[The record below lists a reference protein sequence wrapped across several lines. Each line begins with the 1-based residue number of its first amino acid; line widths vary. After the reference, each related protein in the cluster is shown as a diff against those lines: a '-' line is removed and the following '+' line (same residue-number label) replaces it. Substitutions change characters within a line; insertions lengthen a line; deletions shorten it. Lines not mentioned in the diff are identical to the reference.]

1 MSVAVDA
8 RATGG
13 VSYAGSALALPD
25 EPRERIAWFTVL
37 FMTGVFYLIDHS
49 FTNSVDI
56 SLWET
61 SIAAEKASSVAAG
74 NVRRQLGYMALGLYG
89 IVAWLR
95 PPRFRV
101 TVHGLVGVTLLALLV
116 WTALS
121 LAWSMNPTL
130 TLRRLSALGLMV
142 IGIAGL
148 LRQFSGIGLVQLILF
163 MTLSYLIIG
172 IGAELILGVFAP
184 WAPGYRFAGTLHP
197 NLQGI
202 NCAALVF
209 SALTLAVASRR
220 FRPILLAL
228 AAVGLGFL
236 VLTGSR
242 GGLAGG
248 LAGVLALWLLKTTR
262 SIAALTVSVL
272 GCLGLLGAFLVA
284 NGVLP
289 SPQKLLLVER
299 TEGVGMLTGRPD
311 LWAILLEYARQRP
324 IQGYGYGGFF
334 DPDRGLDMA
343 ARIGAWAFGG
353 PHSVYLGVLVD
364 LGIIGLVCL
373 ILVLLGG
380 VSKST
385 RMYRHTLEPH
395 FLFFTAMLV
404 LQITN
409 GITEA
414 QLLTPNPCL
423 IPGLTVAFLAFRSD
437 RSSLDEGKEWRHKW
451 SSPIC
456 SNQHRGL
463 QPRVCDQSRYPSSRR
478 R

>member
-1 MSVAVDA
+1 MSVGVDA
-8 RATGG
+8 GARGRT
-13 VSYAGSALALPD
+13 SYAASALALP
-25 EPRERIAWFTVL
+25 EERSERIAWPTLL
-37 FMTGVFYLIDHS
+37 FMTVVFYLIDHS
-49 FTNSVDI
+49 FSNSVDI

-74 NVRRQLGYMALGLYG
+74 NVKRQVGYMALGLYG

-101 TVHGLVGVTLLALLV
+101 TVNGLVGVTLLALLA

-142 IGIAGL
+142 LGIAGL
-148 LRQFSGIGLVQLILF
+148 LRQFSGIGLVRLILF
-163 MTLSYLIIG
+163 MTLFYLIVG
-172 IGAELILGVFAP
+172 VGAELFLGVFAP

-209 SALTLAVASRR
+209 SALTLAVASKR
-220 FRPILLAL
+220 FRPLLLAL
-228 AAVGLGFL
+228 AAVGFGFL

-242 GGLAGG
+242 GALAGG
-248 LAGVLALWLLKTTR
+248 LAGLLALWMLKTRR
-262 SIAALTVSVL
+262 SVAVMTMSVL
-272 GCLGLLGAFLVA
+272 GCLGLLGTFLVA
-284 NGVLP
+284 NGILP

-311 LWAILLEYARQRP
+311 LWGILLEYARQRP

-334 DPDRGLDMA
+334 DPERGLDMA

-373 ILVLLGG
+373 VVVLLGG
-380 VSKST
+380 ILKSV
-385 RMYRHTLEPH
+385 RMYRYTVEPH

-437 RSSLDEGKEWRHKW
+437 RSDLNDGKWGRSVHLPRRQL
-451 SSPIC
+451 SGAYGTV
-456 SNQHRGL
+456 RL
-463 QPRVCDQSRYPSSRR
+463 QRDAAT
-478 R
+478 